1 MILLWGVPG
10 DAPLDSVRVVLE
22 RRGAEMCLLDQR
34 MAATMS
40 VAMEIASN
48 GTMSGNID
56 TPNGLIDLNSVSAA
70 YIRPFETGK
79 ACGAESPNDP
89 VYLRAAAA
97 DLAMIGWANL
107 TSATVVNRPEAM
119 TANNSKPYQLAL
131 ISGFGFHVPDTLV
144 TTDASAV
151 RCFCERHK
159 GVIYKSVSGVRSI
172 VSRLSTENQ
181 QALTDVANCP
191 TQFQEYVAGTDVRV
205 HVIGDAVLA
214 TEIRSTADDYRYAS
228 RSGADLMM
236 NPTVLPDAVAD
247 ACRLMTRGMNLLFA
261 GVDLRHTP
269 DGQWYCFEVN
279 PSPGFTFFEAI
290 TGQPISAAV
299 GELLLQFAGGQQG

>member
-10 DAPLDSVRVVLE
+10 DAPLDAVRAALE

-34 MAATMS
+34 LAARIS
-40 VAMEIASN
+40 VAVEIAPN
-48 GTMSGNID
+48 GTVSGNIE
-56 TPNGLIDLNSVSAA
+56 TPNELIDLNSVTAA

-79 ACGAESPNDP
+79 ACGAEPPNDP

-107 TSATVVNRPEAM
+107 ASAAVVNRPDAM

-131 ISGFGFHVPDTLV
+131 ISGFGFPVPDTLV
-144 TTDASAV
+144 TTDAGAV
-151 RCFCERHK
+151 RGFRERHK
-159 GVIYKSVSGVRSI
+159 DVIYKSVSGVRSI

-181 QALTDVANCP
+181 EALTDVANCP
-191 TQFQEYVAGTDVRV
+191 TQFQKYVAGTDVRV

-214 TEIRSTADDYRYAS
+214 PEIRSTADDYRYAS

-236 NPTVLPDAVAD
+236 NPVVIPDGVAD

-261 GVDLRHTP
+261 GVDLRRTP

-279 PSPGFTFFEAI
+279 PSPGFTFFEGI
-290 TGQPISAAV
+290 TGQPIAAAV
-299 GELLLQFAGGQQG
+299 ADLLLRFAVAQRA